1 MFFDELTMLCIC
13 ERETKKLLY
22 NIFVIIIFPM
32 WIPNILFDVLSNS
45 FFSNVFRDWP
55 YLLCFWSQRE
65 WNERSFERKKKETT
79 ESLRIGGI
87 INHRL
92 WQPDLSWSDSHRATY
107 TYYVQEY
114 SSIRVRCSVYVCYIA
129 VSKFLWITC
138 SIIIWKERN
147 SSCAYRSI
155 LFCMHKELY
164 NTNTI

>member
-1 MFFDELTMLCIC
+1 MLNKFLALHRDLGKEYFSGLTVYSMFSGA
-13 ERETKKLLY
+13 RGNET
-22 NIFVIIIFPM
+22 NE
-32 WIPNILFDVLSNS
+32 VL
-45 FFSNVFRDWP
+45 
-55 YLLCFWSQRE
+55 
-65 WNERSFERKKKETT
+65 NERKKETT

-138 SIIIWKERN
+138 SIII
-147 SSCAYRSI
+147 
-155 LFCMHKELY
+155 
-164 NTNTI
+164 

>member
-1 MFFDELTMLCIC
+1 MLCIC

-32 WIPNILFDVLSNS
+32 WIKIFRLTFYQIVSFLTFFGTDRIYYVSGARGNETNEVL
-45 FFSNVFRDWP
+45 
-55 YLLCFWSQRE
+55 
-65 WNERSFERKKKETT
+65 NERKKETT

-147 SSCAYRSI
+147 SGCAYRSI
-155 LFCMHKELY
+155 LFCMHKEM
-164 NTNTI
+164 